1 MLLTDV
7 LVVQGAC
14 SSLCTEICVFINLI
28 SSVTFT
34 FSVRRGNIPSYS
46 LRQSCLGEH
55 KGCTRSEPIRYPS
68 WSSIAHRGEG

>member
-14 SSLCTEICVFINLI
+14 SSLYTEICVFISLI

-34 FSVRRGNIPSYS
+34 FSARRGNSPSYG
-46 LRQSCLGEH
+46 LREACLGEH
-55 KGCTRSEPIRYPS
+55 KV
-68 WSSIAHRGEG
+68 